1 MTVFAEVV
9 GLLRLQTDAS
19 SFANATKSIG
29 ALGRSVQAAIGA
41 DIVGRLAS
49 GVRDF
54 ANAADDLGD
63 QSEQLGISARDLQAY
78 SSAAGEVGIN
88 QEKLTASFARLTE
101 SAAGAAQN
109 LDGPRKLFRELG
121 VNVTNADGTVKN
133 LGQLLPDVSDG
144 LQRIEN
150 PTKRAAVTMQLFGAR
165 AARLRLILENGSQG
179 LEGMRKGL
187 DELGGGISD
196 EAIKKAGE
204 FEAATTRMTVRARAF
219 GGDLLTAVIPGLV
232 KFEKALGSTFGPLRD
247 SISGTSVLGAGLA
260 TTAGLA
266 VAAGAAMAL
275 AEGRALKLGKAGLL
289 IAGLTLAFDDLR
301 AAVSGADSAMGKIVD
316 KLGGEG
322 TIDAFFKNYAAGFQ
336 AIKEGAKTGNFGV
349 TEEELLPGIRRAR
362 LEEKARKAKLEA
374 SDSFLGTALLQGKIT
389 QADADAR
396 RKAAADA
403 QRELDSIQPLQEQ
416 TAPRALARGLAA
428 GVDQVTAGR
437 VRQSTVQ
444 ELTQTPFAVFQ
455 DGAVQVNVQGTNAS
469 PEEIKKA
476 ASEGTEAALDKHVS
490 AMRSNVRR
498 KAPVAP

>member
-41 DIVGRLAS
+41 DVVGRLVS

-78 SSAAGEVGIN
+78 SAAAGEVGIN

-133 LGQLLPDVSDG
+133 LGQLLPDVSNG

-150 PTKRAAVTMQLFGAR
+150 PTKRAAVTMQLFGAHS
-165 AARLRLILENGSQG
+165 ARLRLILEKGSQG
-179 LEGMRKGL
+179 LEDMRKGL

-204 FEAATTRMTVRARAF
+204 FEAATTRMTIRARAF
-219 GGDLLTAVIPGLV
+219 GGDLITAVIPGLV
-232 KFEKALGSTFGPLRD
+232 KFEKALGSTFGPLRE
-247 SISGTSVLGAGLA
+247 SIDGTSVLGAGLA

-275 AEGRALKLGKAGLL
+275 AEGRAAKLGKAGFL
-289 IAGLTLAFDDLR
+289 IAGLTFAFDELR

-336 AIKEGAKTGNFGV
+336 AIKKGAKTGNFGV
-349 TEEELLPGIRRAR
+349 TEEELLPGIARAR
-362 LEEKARKAKLEA
+362 REERARK
-374 SDSFLGTALLQGKIT
+374 T
-389 QADADAR
+389 QAEAEALISRELKQGTISRDEAAAR
-396 RKAAADA
+396 RKAVAEDVK
-403 QRELDSIQPLQEQ
+403 RELDSFQPLQEQ

-455 DGAVQVNVQGTNAS
+455 DGAVRVNVQGTNAS
-469 PEEIKKA
+469 HEEIKKA